1 MKKRNIALIMTCW
14 TLLYFGSPAD
24 AAQPPLYENLNRP
37 ASHDRYANFKAPN
50 AQKYRPTDAV
60 VRDFDPN
67 MGMAPSV
74 FVSHEP
80 GDAGANAVVVEKSS
94 QTLILYDM
102 FQTPKEIFRLRC
114 STGKNYGPKTLS
126 GDAKT
131 PEGVYFFTQEHDE
144 KYLTP
149 VYGVKAFPTDYPN
162 LLDRLALRTGSA
174 IWLHGTDKL
183 LTPYDSNG
191 CVAVENADL
200 LALSPFITVNRTPII
215 IVEKLQYRP
224 MNAGH
229 EEATAVA
236 DLLKRWH
243 TAIETAAYEDYIGCY
258 GGAAPAPPWW
268 SPWEQSREALLSNHV
283 PVMLEAKNIA
293 VYRHRNTLVAV
304 FDQYLQ
310 ADDSAAWVG
319 TKKFFLE
326 PQDGRLVILGD
337 TYQAPSDIGQDGP
350 MENPLIAVSRSL
362 EQALGIAREETEP
375 AETTAGI
382 GEAAIPIEQWL
393 DEWLMAWSSK
403 DLKTYG
409 DFYADDFR
417 SQGMNKNAW
426 LNYKRNVNRKYRFI
440 RLSKKDIVLAPL
452 DNQLVVSFT
461 QEFESNA
468 FRSVG
473 TKKLVL
479 IRQNEAWKIY
489 RETFEKM

>member
-1 MKKRNIALIMTCW
+1 MKKRNIALIMTCL
-14 TLLYFGSPAD
+14 TLFYFECLAY
-24 AAQPPLYENLNRP
+24 AAQPPLYEDSDSP
-37 ASHDRYANFKAPN
+37 DPIDRYANFQAPS
-50 AQKYRPTDAV
+50 AQKYRPGDAGLQ
-60 VRDFDPN
+60 DNDPN

-80 GDAGANAVVVEKSS
+80 GDEGAHAVVVEKSS

-131 PEGVYFFTQEHDE
+131 PEGIYFFTQEYDE

-149 VYGVKAFPTDYPN
+149 VYGVKAFTTDYPN

-200 LALSPFITVNRTPII
+200 LALAPFITLNRTPII

-224 MNAGH
+224 VNAGH
-229 EEATAVA
+229 EAAATVA
-236 DLLKRWH
+236 DLLEKWH

-258 GGAAPAPPWW
+258 GTAAPAPPWW
-268 SPWEQSREALLSNHV
+268 SPWEQSLEALLSKHV
-283 PVMLEAKNIA
+283 QVMLEAKNIA
-293 VYRHRNTLVAV
+293 VYRQRNTLVAV

-310 ADDSAAWVG
+310 ADDTAAWVG
-319 TKKFFLE
+319 TKKVFIE
-326 PQDGRLVILGD
+326 RQDGRPVILGD
-337 TYQAPSDIGQDGP
+337 TYQAPSDADQGDP
-350 MENPLIAVSRSL
+350 MGNPLIAVTRSL
-362 EQALGIAREETEP
+362 EQSLGIVREETAP
-375 AETTAGI
+375 PETTAGI
-382 GEAAIPIEQWL
+382 GEAAIPIERWL
-393 DEWLMAWSSK
+393 DEWLVAWSSK

-426 LNYKRNVNRKYRFI
+426 LKYKRTVNKKYRFI

-489 RETFEKM
+489 RETWEKM